1 MSEFIPS
8 VIQNFH
14 ISPDQDDRKLYQFLV
29 DNEGSLNISY
39 EEGEIDKYDEVEMPK
54 EVAIA
59 LRNFLN
65 YCYPKP

>member
-1 MSEFIPS
+1 MSKFIPS
-8 VIQNFH
+8 VIQNFD
-14 ISPDQDDRKLYQFLV
+14 ISPEHDDRNFYQFHI

-39 EEGEIDKYDEVEMPK
+39 QEGDCDVYHEVEMST

-59 LRNFLN
+59 LRDLLN